1 MFYQILFF
9 IALFIPIGARAD
21 DGAGLNLALQ
31 KTYMACVG
39 IDDLL
44 GNMKKIAGINTG
56 VAGVGTVAG
65 AGAVIVG
72 IKNHNDLFSDLRKME
87 NDEKFS
93 PSGVGMLTIRQNPN
107 FQANIKSKKSGNL
120 GNWRTGLLAAN
131 TAANVAGAILATK
144 NTSSDDELNARVGD
158 CISAVNNL
166 QNVIIQSRANGVDV
180 TEATEIYTA
189 CSEYKYVDLSKIKKR
204 ARGAKVSAIAGGVV
218 GGAGVV
224 TSQIANHSDRVNAE
238 KIDTAANVLAGG
250 ATALSGAATV
260 FNATEISV
268 IKKVADVAQNCEK
281 VLK

>member
-1 MFYQILFF
+1 MIYRLLMFV
-9 IALFIPIGARAD
+9 ALFLPIVAHAD
-21 DGAGLNLALQ
+21 GVAMLNSGLQ
-31 KTYMACVG
+31 KTYMSCMG

-56 VAGVGTVAG
+56 VTGVGTAAG
-65 AGAVIVG
+65 AGAVVVG
-72 IKNHNDLFSDLRKME
+72 IKNHDELFGDLRDLE
-87 NDEKFS
+87 AREDFS
-93 PSGVGMLTIRQNPN
+93 GSGNVLLDIKQQSDFKP
-107 FQANIKSKKSGNL
+107 NIKSKKSKNL

-144 NTSSDDELNARVGD
+144 NTSSDDELNTRVGA
-158 CISAVNNL
+158 CISAVNDL
-166 QNVIIQSRANGVDV
+166 QNIIIQARANGVDV
-180 TEATEIYTA
+180 TEAQKIYDA

-204 ARGAKVSAIAGGVV
+204 GRGAQISSVAGGVV
-218 GGAGVV
+218 GGAGIVS
-224 TSQIANHSDRVNAE
+224 SQIANNPDQNNAE

-260 FNATEISV
+260 FNATQISA

>member
-44 GNMKKIAGINTG
+44 GDMKKIAGINTA
-56 VAGVGTVAG
+56 VTSVGTVAG
-65 AGAVIVG
+65 AGAVVVG
-72 IKNHNDLFSDLRKME
+72 IKNHNDLFSDLYNLEAKE
-87 NDEKFS
+87 EFS
-93 PSGVGMLTIRQNPN
+93 GSGNMSLNIRQQPD
-107 FQANIKSKKSGNL
+107 FKPNIKSKKSKSL

-166 QNVIIQSRANGVDV
+166 QNVIYYPVQFLKNCI
-180 TEATEIYTA
+180 
-189 CSEYKYVDLSKIKKR
+189 KI
-204 ARGAKVSAIAGGVV
+204 
-218 GGAGVV
+218 
-224 TSQIANHSDRVNAE
+224 
-238 KIDTAANVLAGG
+238 
-250 ATALSGAATV
+250 
-260 FNATEISV
+260 
-268 IKKVADVAQNCEK
+268 
-281 VLK
+281 

>member
-1 MFYQILFF
+1 MVYRFLIFV
-9 IALFIPIGARAD
+9 ALFLPVAAHAD
-21 DGAGLNLALQ
+21 GVAMLNSGLQ

-44 GNMKKIAGINTG
+44 GDMKKIAGINTG
-56 VAGVGTVAG
+56 VTGVGTVAG
-65 AGAVIVG
+65 AGAVVVG
-72 IKNHNDLFSDLRKME
+72 TKNHNELFGDLRKIEDDE
-87 NDEKFS
+87 NFS
-93 PSGVGMLTIRQNPN
+93 ASGASLEIEQQSNFKPN
-107 FQANIKSKKSGNL
+107 LKSKKSKNL

-144 NTSSDDELNARVGD
+144 NTSSDDELNTRIGN
-158 CISAVNNL
+158 CISAVNDL
-166 QNVIIQSRANGVDV
+166 QGIIIQVRADGVDV
-180 TEATEIYTA
+180 TEANEIYNA
-189 CSEYKYVDLSKIKKR
+189 CSGYKYVDLSKIKKR
-204 ARGAKVSAIAGGVV
+204 ARGAQVSSIAGGVV

-224 TSQIANHSDRVNAE
+224 SSQIANNSVSNNAE

-260 FNATEISV
+260 FNATQISA